1 MIPRLRAV
9 GQDMTVDW
17 VFAMILGATSVA
29 TAALALLVLPLV
41 PRLGRPEKAA
51 QGETDMVFLFDGEQ
65 LVDATPEARRFLA
78 GGPPGLSDWHRL
90 CALVG
95 HRFPCFRDRM
105 ARLDREGSALL
116 TEAGGSSQLSA
127 TWLDGVMRL
136 SLHLP
141 EEVRAQDTPDPQSLA
156 AMAAELTTLR
166 DVVEAMPTPAWQED
180 EEGAVAWANSAYLT
194 LVRRCQG
201 ADTPLSWPLPA
212 LFLPPDKDDNA
223 PHRAVIQTD
232 DGREHWFDCVS
243 VTADGALL
251 RFALPADAAVRA
263 ETALRNFVQTLT
275 KTFAE
280 LPIGLAVFNRAREL
294 VLFNPA
300 MLDLFN
306 LEPEFLT
313 ARPTLV
319 AVLDRLRETR
329 MMPEPKD
336 YRTWR
341 EQIVRLER
349 DAQDGVYS
357 DTWTLPSGQVYR
369 VTGRP
374 HPDGAVAFLFED
386 ISAEMSLTRRF
397 RGEIE
402 TGQAVIDSLDE
413 AIAVFSSA
421 GLLIMSNA
429 AYAELWG
436 EDPMLVMGTIDIAG
450 ASARWQQNCMPED
463 TGTTLEL
470 SRMIRQR
477 KPWSGN
483 LVHRDGRRLACRL
496 RSVGG
501 GAVLVGFRP
510 DCQVQGAQPEVSRA
524 VG

>member
-1 MIPRLRAV
+1 MVI
-9 GQDMTVDW
+9 DW
-17 VFAMILGATSVA
+17 IHALILAATSIVTATIALVA
-29 TAALALLVLPLV
+29 LPML
-41 PRLGRPEKAA
+41 PRLGPTAPRARA
-51 QGETDMVFLFDGEQ
+51 ETDMVFLFDGEH
-65 LVDATPEARRFLA
+65 LVDTTPEGQRFLA
-78 GGPPGLSDWHRL
+78 SGPSGLSDWQRF
-90 CALVG
+90 CALVAP
-95 HRFPCFRDRM
+95 RFPGFRDRI
-105 ARLDREGSALL
+105 AQLAQDGSALM
-116 TEAGGSSQLSA
+116 TEAGGQAQIAA
-127 TWLDGVMRL
+127 TWLDGVARL
-136 SLHLP
+136 ALHLP
-141 EEVRAQDTPDPQSLA
+141 DKDLACGLPDAQSLA

-180 EEGAVAWANSAYLT
+180 EAGAVAWANSAYLA
-194 LVRRCQG
+194 LVRAHQG
-201 ADTPLSWPLPA
+201 DDTPLSWPLPP
-212 LFLPPDKDDNA
+212 LFVPQPYEDA
-223 PHRAVIQTD
+223 PRREVIHLSDQEE
-232 DGREHWFDCVS
+232 RWFDCVS
-243 VTADGALL
+243 VTAEGARLH
-251 RFALPADAAVRA
+251 FALPADAAVRA

-300 MLDLFN
+300 MSDLFN

-313 ARPTLV
+313 GRPTLV
-319 AVLDRLRETR
+319 NLLDRLRETR

-349 DAQDGVYS
+349 DAQDGIFS

-413 AIAVFSSA
+413 AIAVFSS
-421 GLLIMSNA
+421 GGVLTMSNA
-429 AYAELWG
+429 PYSELWG
-436 EDPMLVMGTIDIAG
+436 EDPQLVMGTADIAG
-450 ASARWQQNCMPED
+450 ATARWQQNSLPEE
-463 TGTTLEL
+463 TGTALEMG
-470 SRMIRQR
+470 RMIRQR
-477 KPWSGN
+477 KAWTGT

-496 RSVGG
+496 RPVGG

-510 DCQVQGAQPEVSRA
+510 DGQERSAEAQVSRA

>member
-1 MIPRLRAV
+1 
-9 GQDMTVDW
+9 MTFDW
-17 VFAMILGATSVA
+17 VFALIVGATSLA
-29 TAALALLVLPLV
+29 TAVIALVLLPLL
-41 PRLGRPEKAA
+41 PRLSRPAGPRPAESN
-51 QGETDMVFLFDGEQ
+51 MIFLFDGEL
-65 LVDATPEARRFLA
+65 LVDATPEGRGFLA
-78 GGPPGLSDWHRL
+78 NGPSGLSDWQRF
-90 CALVG
+90 CALVAP
-95 HRFPCFRDRM
+95 RFPGFRDRM
-105 ARLDREGSALL
+105 AHLDREGSTLL
-116 TEAGGSSQLSA
+116 AEAGGPAQLSA
-127 TWLDGVMRL
+127 TWLDGVARL

-141 EEVRAQDTPDPQSLA
+141 DRDRADGLPDPQSLA

-180 EEGAVAWANSAYLT
+180 EAGAVAWANSAYLA
-194 LVRRCQG
+194 LVRQCQG
-201 ADTPLSWPLPA
+201 DDVPLSWPLPA
-212 LFLPPDKDDNA
+212 LFTPQADSEAA
-223 PHRAVIQTD
+223 PHREVIRVGD
-232 DGREHWFDCVS
+232 DAEHWFDCVS
-243 VTADGALL
+243 VTAEGTRLH
-251 RFALPADAAVRA
+251 FALPADAAVRA

-313 ARPTLV
+313 ARPSLV

-349 DAQDGVYS
+349 DAQDGVYA

-402 TGQAVIDSLDE
+402 TGQAVIDSFDE

-421 GLLIMSNA
+421 GLVTMSNA
-429 AYAELWG
+429 AYAELWR
-436 EDPMLVMGTIDIAG
+436 EDPLLVMGTTDIAE
-450 ASARWQQNCMPED
+450 ATALWQKNCMPGE
-463 TGTTLEL
+463 TGTVVDLARL
-470 SRMIRQR
+470 IRHR
-477 KPWSGN
+477 KPWSGS
-483 LVHRDGRRLACRL
+483 LVHRDGRRLSCRL
-496 RSVGG
+496 KPVGG
-501 GAVLVGFRP
+501 GAVLVGFQP
-510 DCQVQGAQPEVSRA
+510 DCENQRVEPAVSRA

>member
-1 MIPRLRAV
+1 
-9 GQDMTVDW
+9 MTFDW
-17 VFAMILGATSVA
+17 VFALIMGVTSLT

-41 PRLGRPEKAA
+41 PRLGRPKRTARA
-51 QGETDMVFLFDGEQ
+51 ETNIVFLFEGDH
-65 LVDATPEARRFLA
+65 LVDATPEARRFLEN
-78 GGPPGLSDWHRL
+78 GPSGLSDWHRL

-95 HRFPCFRDRM
+95 PRFPGFRDRM
-105 ARLDREGSALL
+105 ARLDSEGCALM
-116 TEAGGSSQLSA
+116 TEASGPAQLTA
-127 TWLDGVMRL
+127 TWLDGVARL
-136 SLHLP
+136 ALHLP
-141 EEVRAQDTPDPQSLA
+141 EALQDAPDLQSLA
-156 AMAAELTTLR
+156 AMTAELTTLR

-180 EEGAVAWANSAYLT
+180 EQGAVAWANSAYLAM
-194 LVRRCQG
+194 VRQRQSEESQ
-201 ADTPLSWPLPA
+201 PSWPLPA
-212 LFLPPDKDDNA
+212 LFSPPETGGQA
-223 PHRAVIQTD
+223 PHREVIQTG
-232 DGREHWFDCVS
+232 DGSERWFDCVS
-243 VTADGALL
+243 VMADGARL

-300 MLDLFN
+300 MLDLFHF
-306 LEPEFLT
+306 EPEFLT
-313 ARPTLV
+313 ARPTLI

-341 EQIVRLER
+341 EQIMRLER

-397 RGEIE
+397 RCEIE

-413 AIAVFSSA
+413 AIAVFSGA
-421 GLLIMSNA
+421 GVLTMSNA
-429 AYAELWG
+429 EYAALWG
-436 EDPMLVMGTIDIAG
+436 QDPMLVMGTTDIAG
-450 ASARWQQNCMPED
+450 ATAVWQKNCVPGD
-463 TGTTLEL
+463 IGTAVEL

-477 KPWSGN
+477 KPWAGSM
-483 LVHRDGRRLACRL
+483 VHCDGRRLACRV
-496 RSVGG
+496 RPVGG
-501 GAVLVGFRP
+501 GAVLVGFRA
-510 DCQVQGAQPEVSRA
+510 DCQARDEEPAVSRA

>member
-1 MIPRLRAV
+1 MVI
-9 GQDMTVDW
+9 DW
-17 VFAMILGATSVA
+17 TYTLILVATSIVTA
-29 TAALALLVLPLV
+29 TAALLVMPML
-41 PRLGRPEKAA
+41 PRLGPRPSLAPT
-51 QGETDMVFLFDGEQ
+51 ETDMVFLFDGEH
-65 LVDATPEARRFLA
+65 LVDTTPEGQRFLA
-78 GGPPGLSDWHRL
+78 SGPSGLSDWQKF
-90 CALVG
+90 CALVAP
-95 HRFPCFRDRM
+95 RFPGFRERM
-105 ARLDREGSALL
+105 DKLAQDGNALM
-116 TEAGGSSQLSA
+116 TEAGGEAQIAA
-127 TWLDGVMRL
+127 TWLDGVARL
-136 SLHLP
+136 ALHMPDKKVAADLP
-141 EEVRAQDTPDPQSLA
+141 DAQSLA

-180 EEGAVAWANSAYLT
+180 DTGAVAWANSAYLT
-194 LVRRCQG
+194 LVRAHQG
-201 ADTPLSWPLPA
+201 DHTPLSWPLPP
-212 LFLPPDKDDNA
+212 LFPPQPYEDA
-223 PHRAVIQTD
+223 ARREVIHLD
-232 DGREHWFDCVS
+232 HEEERWFDCIS
-243 VTADGALL
+243 VTAEGARLH
-251 RFALPADAAVRA
+251 FALPADAAVRA

-300 MLDLFN
+300 MSELFN

-313 ARPTLV
+313 GRPTLINL
-319 AVLDRLRETR
+319 LDRLRETR

-349 DAQDGVYS
+349 DAEDGIYS

-386 ISAEMSLTRRF
+386 ITAEMSLTRRF

-413 AIAVFSSA
+413 AIAVFSN
-421 GLLIMSNA
+421 GGVMTMSNS
-429 AYAELWG
+429 AYSELWG
-436 EDPMLVMGTIDIAG
+436 DDPQLVMGTADIAG
-450 ASARWQQNCMPED
+450 ATALWQQNALPEE
-463 TGTTLEL
+463 TGTALEL
-470 SRMIRQR
+470 SRLIRQR
-477 KPWSGN
+477 KPWTGTM
-483 LVHRDGRRLACRL
+483 VHRDGRRLACRL
-496 RSVGG
+496 RPVGR

-510 DCQVQGAQPEVSRA
+510 DGQEHSGEEQVSRA

>member
-1 MIPRLRAV
+1 
-9 GQDMTVDW
+9 MTFDW
-17 VFAMILGATSVA
+17 VFALILGVTSVA
-29 TAALALLVLPLV
+29 TAALSLALLPLV
-41 PRLGRPEKAA
+41 PRLGRAAKAA
-51 QGETDMVFLFDGEQ
+51 RSDIDMVFLFDGEQ

-78 GGPPGLSDWHRL
+78 GGPSGLSDWHRL

-95 HRFPCFRDRM
+95 PRFPEFRDRI
-105 ARLDREGSALL
+105 ARLDRDGSTLM
-116 TEAGGSSQLSA
+116 TEAGGRAQIFA
-127 TWLDGVMRL
+127 KWLDGVVRL

-141 EEVRAQDTPDPQSLA
+141 EEERALDAPDPQSLA

-180 EEGAVAWANSAYLT
+180 EEGAVAWANSAYLG
-194 LVRRCQG
+194 LVRQCQG
-201 ADTPLSWPLPA
+201 EGTQLNWPLPA
-212 LFLPPDKDDNA
+212 LFSPPDEGGHA
-223 PHRAVIQTD
+223 PHRDVIQTR
-232 DGREHWFDCVS
+232 DGAERWFDCVS
-243 VTADGALL
+243 VMADGARL

-349 DAQDGVYS
+349 DAQNGVYA
-357 DTWTLPSGQVYR
+357 DTWTLPSGHVYR

-413 AIAVFSSA
+413 AIAVFSGA
-421 GLLIMSNA
+421 GLLTMSNA

-436 EDPMLVMGTIDIAG
+436 EDPMLVMGTTDIAG
-450 ASARWQQNCMPED
+450 ATAIWQQNCMPEE
-463 TGTTLEL
+463 TGTAVEL
-470 SRMIRQR
+470 SRLIRQR
-477 KPWSGN
+477 KPWAGSM
-483 LVHRDGRRLACRL
+483 VHRDGRRLACRL
-496 RSVGG
+496 RPVGG

-510 DCQVQGAQPEVSRA
+510 DCLAPSIESPVSRA
-524 VG
+524 AG